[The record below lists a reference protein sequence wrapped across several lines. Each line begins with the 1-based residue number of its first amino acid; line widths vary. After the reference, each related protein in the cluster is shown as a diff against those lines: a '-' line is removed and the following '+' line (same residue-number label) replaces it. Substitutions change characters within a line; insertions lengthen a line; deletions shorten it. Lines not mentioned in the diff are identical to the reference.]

1 MKYVN
6 SKQQALS
13 NAYFA
18 SKKSKVKGFYLS
30 RILKSGK
37 PGKPSLYET
46 YGREKSAQ
54 DVIDRLER
62 LNPGDHWVIAEF

>member
-18 SKKSKVKGFYLS
+18 SKKSKANGFYLS

-46 YGREKSAQ
+46 YGREKCAQ

-62 LNPGDHWVIAEF
+62 LNTGDHWVIAEF